1 MIVYLERDILST
13 YNNKLQQKPHNHR
26 WQSEKGAKIKKPKII
41 HIHVSVAPD
50 MFHNTVE
57 DLKLFEELTI
67 NQAKADLQDEVI
79 LQDLGFKGKPDLS
92 KLKVEYP
99 IPIELQENRRVECR
113 IPISVPY
120 LNDID

>member
-1 MIVYLERDILST
+1 M
-13 YNNKLQQKPHNHR
+13 
-26 WQSEKGAKIKKPKII
+26 KKPKII

-79 LQDLGFKGKPDLS
+79 LQDLGFKGKPELS

>member
-1 MIVYLERDILST
+1 M
-13 YNNKLQQKPHNHR
+13 
-26 WQSEKGAKIKKPKII
+26 KKPKII

-50 MFHNTVE
+50 MFHNTV
-57 DLKLFEELTI
+57 
-67 NQAKADLQDEVI
+67 
-79 LQDLGFKGKPDLS
+79 GKPDLS